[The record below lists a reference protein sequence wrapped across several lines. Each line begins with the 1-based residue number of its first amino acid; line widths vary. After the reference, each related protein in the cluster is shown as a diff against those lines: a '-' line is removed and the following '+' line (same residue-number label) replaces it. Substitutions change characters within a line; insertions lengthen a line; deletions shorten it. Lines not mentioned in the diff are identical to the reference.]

1 MEMSENMEKIC
12 PECQEKLFPTEDIV
26 ICSKCNTPHH
36 KHCWQ
41 RHGGC
46 AVQGCADHTQPI
58 TAIHCTQCG
67 AANNGAA
74 SFCFKCGTRLIGS
87 VPQKQEESTEIAAP
101 AANQRGSQYD
111 YLYRQ
116 HNTASPTANGEMEQM
131 LGPNSDY
138 YMRKFREIN
147 EKNSEASWNW
157 AAFLF
162 SPFWLIYRKM
172 YSYAAIVFGI
182 EIVLDILNSF
192 NSILIQLVSLGVS
205 VAVGIFANG
214 FYQNFLSPKVSAMK
228 NLSEEQKKQYILREG
243 GVNAPATAVLVFAYY
258 AVYVLLGRLF

>member
-1 MEMSENMEKIC
+1 MSENMEKIC

-157 AAFLF
+157 AAFIA
-162 SPFWLIYRKM
+162 SPFWLVYRKM
-172 YSYAAIVFGI
+172 YAYAAIVTGVAL
-182 EIVLDILNSF
+182 VLGLF
-192 NSILIQLVSLGVS
+192 NSLLIRLAVIGGY
-205 VAVGIFANG
+205 VAIGIFANSV
-214 FYQNFLSPKVSAMK
+214 YQDFLKKKISAMD
-228 NLSEEQKKQYILREG
+228 NMSEEQKKQYILHEG
-243 GVNAPATAVLVFAYY
+243 GVNTPATAIFAFAYF
-258 AVYVLLGRLF
+258 VFYVLSGGLF